1 MYRTLRRALCAL
13 CIPVVILA
21 IAQTAAGDAARLFT
35 GSYQLSNIVDDGSKV
50 DVTVTLTLLNT
61 GTSDVHGGVVALF
74 DTQPNRSL
82 LGSFS
87 AIKSLPRAGQATVTK
102 TFTVPSAEFG
112 RWQQGHDPVL
122 EFLVPNAA
130 GTSIAGI
137 QAHRILKPS
146 EENN

>member
-87 AIKSLPRAGQATVTK
+87 AIKSLPRAGPSLFLRLSSGGGSKATTRCWSFSCR
-102 TFTVPSAEFG
+102 TRPVPVSRAFRPTG
-112 RWQQGHDPVL
+112 
-122 EFLVPNAA
+122 
-130 GTSIAGI
+130 S
-137 QAHRILKPS
+137 
-146 EENN
+146 